1 MKKIISILLVV
12 ILLASI
18 SVVSFAQ
25 SSPSQETKPPVAPGN
40 STTPPT
46 NAGGNAGYAGAGAGA
61 GAKEEAEEGLIITPL
76 ADEKSLTE
84 EEQASMDAAVEACEA
99 IEDLK
104 AEFEDI
110 AAAAGDLEVR
120 LGGAYYV
127 THSKG
132 AAGFPATRIFE
143 EDELENMIGVL
154 FFAGPGADS
163 APVFLKL
170 NGDKVTYPGEGTC
183 FDVFVVPAESA
194 GTGETVPYALVIAA
208 VVLAGAAG
216 WFFASS
222 RKVKD

>member
-12 ILLASI
+12 MLLASI

-25 SSPSQETKPPVAPGN
+25 SSPSQSTNPPVAPGGG
-40 STTPPT
+40 STTPPA

-61 GAKEEAEEGLIITPL
+61 GAKEEEEGLIITPL

-84 EEQASMDAAVEACEA
+84 EEQASMDAAVAACEA

-170 NGDKVTYPGEGTC
+170 NGDKVTYPSEGTC

>member
-12 ILLASI
+12 MLLASI

-25 SSPSQETKPPVAPGN
+25 SSPSQSTNPPVAPGGG

-46 NAGGNAGYAGAGAGA
+46 NAGGNAGYAGAGA

-170 NGDKVTYPGEGTC
+170 NGDKVTYPSEGTC